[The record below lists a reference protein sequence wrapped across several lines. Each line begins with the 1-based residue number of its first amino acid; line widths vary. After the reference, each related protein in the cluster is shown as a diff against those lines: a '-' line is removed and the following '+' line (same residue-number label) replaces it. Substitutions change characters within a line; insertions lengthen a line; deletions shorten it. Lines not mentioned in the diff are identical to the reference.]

1 VTMAG
6 LAGRPRLAALLGAMC
21 ISFSGIFFRYS
32 AVSPTTA
39 TVFRCLFAL
48 PVLFLLALGEDRANG
63 PRSRRVRIF
72 SVAAGVFFASDL
84 ILYHHGV
91 EEVGAGLGTVIPN
104 LQVVIVAIA
113 GWLFLGE
120 RPDRR
125 TWLAL
130 PIVVLGA
137 VLVSGIFESGAYGHD
152 PALGVVYGI
161 GAGASYA
168 AYLLIIRQVNRDG
181 RRPFGVLLDAS
192 SATVVV
198 AALIGFVVG
207 DLDLTPG
214 WPALGWLVALAL
226 VSQVAGYGL
235 INISLPRLP
244 AVLTSL
250 LLLAQPVAT
259 LILGFVLL
267 GEDPSQ
273 LQTLGVGFIL
283 GGVLLAAARSSSKVV
298 EIEGGPAVEASGAL
312 GATPGASG
320 ATATEN

>member
-1 VTMAG
+1 MTMAG

-21 ISFSGIFFRYS
+21 ISFSGIFFLYS

-48 PVLFLLALGEDRANG
+48 PVLYLLATREDRANG
-63 PRSRRVRIF
+63 PRPRRVRLF
-72 SVAAGVFFASDL
+72 SVAAGIFFASDL
-84 ILYHHGV
+84 VLYHHGV

-130 PIVVLGA
+130 PVVVLGA
-137 VLVSGIFESGAYGHD
+137 LFVSGILEVGAYGHD
-152 PALGVVYGI
+152 PALGVLFGI

-168 AYLLIIRQVNRDG
+168 GYLLIIRQVNRDG

-198 AALIGFVVG
+198 AVCVGLVVG

-214 WPALGWLVALAL
+214 WPALGWLIALAL

-259 LILGFVLL
+259 LVLGFVLL
-267 GEDPSQ
+267 GEDPSP
-273 LQTLGVGFIL
+273 LQAFGVALIL
-283 GGVLLAAARSSSKVV
+283 GGVLLAAARPASTVV
-298 EIEGGPAVEASGAL
+298 AIVDGEPSAVVAGAE
-312 GATPGASG
+312 PGRG
-320 ATATEN
+320 V

>member
-1 VTMAG
+1 MAG
-6 LAGRPRLAALLGAMC
+6 LAGRPRFAALLGALC

-48 PVLFLLALGEDRANG
+48 PVLFLLALGEDRVDG
-63 PRSRRVRIF
+63 PRPRRVRLS

-104 LQVVIVAIA
+104 LQVVFVAIA

-137 VLVSGIFESGAYGHD
+137 LFVSGIFEADAYGRD
-152 PALGVVYGI
+152 PALGVLFGI

-198 AALIGFVVG
+198 AACIGLVVG

-214 WPALGWLVALAL
+214 WPALGWLIALAL
-226 VSQVAGYGL
+226 IAQVAGYGL

-244 AVLTSL
+244 AVITSL

-259 LILGFVLL
+259 LVLSYVLL
-267 GEDPSQ
+267 GEDPSS
-273 LQTLGVGFIL
+273 LQAFGVALIL
-283 GGVLLAAARSSSKVV
+283 GGVLMAAARPTSSAVSMG
-298 EIEGGPAVEASGAL
+298 EGEPAPAV
-312 GATPGASG
+312 PGVEPG
-320 ATATEN
+320 GGI

>member
-1 VTMAG
+1 MTLAG
-6 LAGRPRLAALLGAMC
+6 LAGRPRLAALLGALC
-21 ISFSGIFFRYS
+21 ISTSGIFFRYS

-39 TVFRCLFAL
+39 TVFRCGLAL
-48 PVLFLLALGEDRANG
+48 PFLLLFALGEDRANG
-63 PRSRRVRIF
+63 PRSRRVHLF
-72 SVAAGVFFASDL
+72 SVAAGVFFAFDL
-84 ILYHHGV
+84 VLYHHAV

-125 TWLAL
+125 TWFAL
-130 PIVVLGA
+130 PVVVAGA
-137 VLVSGIFESGAYGHD
+137 VLVSGILEAGAYGAD
-152 PALGVVYGI
+152 PALGVLFGI
-161 GAGASYA
+161 GAGSSYA

-181 RRPFGVLLDAS
+181 RRPFGVLFDAS

-198 AALIGFVVG
+198 AALIGLAVG

-214 WPALGWLVALAL
+214 WPAIGWLLALAL

-244 AVLTSL
+244 AVLTPL

-259 LILGFVLL
+259 LGLGYVLL
-267 GEDPSQ
+267 GEDPSR
-273 LQTLGVGFIL
+273 LQWLGVGLIL
-283 GGVLLAAARSSSKVV
+283 GGVLLAAARRPSAAVLV
-298 EIEGGPAVEASGAL
+298 EGAPVMAFAEAERS
-312 GATPGASG
+312 P
-320 ATATEN
+320 EP

>member
-1 VTMAG
+1 MAG

-48 PVLFLLALGEDRANG
+48 PLLFLLALGEDRVSG
-63 PRSRRVRIF
+63 PRPRRVRLF

-84 ILYHHGV
+84 VLYHHGV

-104 LQVVIVAIA
+104 LQVVLVAIA

-137 VLVSGIFESGAYGHD
+137 LFVSGILEADAYGHD
-152 PALGVVYGI
+152 PALGVLFGI

-192 SATVVV
+192 TATVVV
-198 AALIGFVVG
+198 AALIGIVVG

-214 WPALGWLVALAL
+214 WPAVGWLIALAL
-226 VSQVAGYGL
+226 IAQVAGYGL

-244 AVLTSL
+244 AVITSL

-259 LILGFVLL
+259 LVLGFVLL
-267 GEDPSQ
+267 GEEPSP
-273 LQTLGVGFIL
+273 LQAFGVALIL
-283 GGVLLAAARSSSKVV
+283 GGVLMAAAR
-298 EIEGGPAVEASGAL
+298 PASTAVSMGQGELAPVI
-312 GATPGASG
+312 PGAG
-320 ATATEN
+320 PGGGI